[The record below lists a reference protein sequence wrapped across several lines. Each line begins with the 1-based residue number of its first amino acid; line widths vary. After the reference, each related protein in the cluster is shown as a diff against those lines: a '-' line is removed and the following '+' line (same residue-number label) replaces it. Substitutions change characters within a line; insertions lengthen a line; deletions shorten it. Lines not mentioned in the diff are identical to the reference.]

1 MDWKTINISQI
12 KSFLFDAEY
21 KTDRFFLICLIAG
34 AIGLGCTLF
43 SGKVTKSD
51 LMEVTATAKDYQIE
65 VTYSG
70 WRRPRT
76 RHDYLKISLVEYPA
90 WLQINEVFEGSEKK
104 YLKMFDFWHTKI
116 RFLIRKSDLKR
127 LNESTTI
134 NPYSIITDR
143 NETVMN
149 VDVSISDNDFNKEVY
164 KYASIIALIAG
175 LIYFFGF
182 GSGKK
187 GSDAHKRQ

>member
-12 KSFLFDAEY
+12 KSFIFDAEF

-34 AIGLGCTLF
+34 AIGLGSTLF
-43 SGKVTKSD
+43 SGKVTRSD
-51 LMEVTATAKDYQIE
+51 LVEAVATAKDYQIE
-65 VTYSG
+65 TSTRFYKQ
-70 WRRPRT
+70 RT

-90 WLQINEVFEGSEKK
+90 WLKINEVFEGSEKK

-116 RFLIRKSDLKR
+116 RFLIKKSDRKK

-149 VDVSISDNDFNKEVY
+149 VDVSISDNDFNKEVF
-164 KYASIIALIAG
+164 KYASIIALVAG

-187 GSDAHKRQ
+187 EETVHKRS

>member
-12 KSFLFDAEY
+12 KSYLFDDEF
-21 KTDRFFLICLIAG
+21 KTDRFFVTCLIAG
-34 AIGLGCTLF
+34 AIGLGFILF
-43 SGKVTKSD
+43 SGKVSKSD
-51 LMEVTATAKDYQIE
+51 LVEVTATAKDYQIE
-65 VTYSG
+65 TNTRSYKQ
-70 WRRPRT
+70 RT

-90 WLQINEVFEGSEKK
+90 WLKINEVFEGSEKK

-116 RFLIRKSDLKR
+116 RFLIKKSDQKK

-149 VDVSISDNDFNKEVY
+149 IDVSISKNDFNAEMM
-164 KYASIIALIAG
+164 KYVCIFALAVG
-175 LIYFFGF
+175 LFYFLGF
-182 GSGKK
+182 RLGKK
-187 GSDAHKRQ
+187 TATNHKHS